1 MLDKSFTVWCL
12 KNTPP
17 PTHTP
22 PYGNKLET
30 NVVLR
35 YVSTLAMYHFPL
47 LTVTTSRKLKYTSI
61 FASSAPVHKTTFSLR
76 NGQMQL

>member
-1 MLDKSFTVWCL
+1 MWCL
-12 KNTPP
+12 KNTFPP
-17 PTHTP
+17 HT
-22 PYGNKLET
+22 YGNKLET
-30 NVVLR
+30 NVVMR